1 MIKISN
7 AQLREFREYLFENQG
22 ILTELVD
29 LSIFKQKLWVS
40 YLKENK
46 DIYDN
51 LLSEYRKGQD
61 EIKRFLKKQ
70 GIVQRI
76 GKMLW
81 GYLIGD
87 FMFHID

>member
-1 MIKISN
+1 M
-7 AQLREFREYLFENQG
+7 
-22 ILTELVD
+22 TELVD

-61 EIKRFLKKQ
+61 EIKKILEKARHSSTDWENVVGIFNRRFYVPYRLGIKIKKIQ
-70 GIVQRI
+70 
-76 GKMLW
+76 
-81 GYLIGD
+81 
-87 FMFHID
+87 F